1 MPILPT
7 KILVKDAE
15 NVHLILDDISRTCF
29 NALGVVDLS
38 SCQFSIDGGLND
50 IRAKLYDEDGKLV
63 IGFHCRY
70 EKDMEYFEQKIQR
83 YLNDSYSEYK
93 NMRAIYLVKKLT

>member
-7 KILVKDAE
+7 RILVKDAK
-15 NVHLILDDISRTCF
+15 NVCLILDDISRTCF

-38 SCQFSIDGGLND
+38 SGQFSIDGGLND
-50 IRAKLYDEDGKLV
+50 IRAKLDDEDGKLV

-70 EKDMEYFEQKIQR
+70 ANDVDYFDRKIRR
-83 YLNDSYSEYK
+83 YVSDVYNEDIELLN
-93 NMRAIYLVKKLT
+93 